1 MKIPQG
7 IIGDNE
13 GVYFSLQSTTNT
25 DLYLALN
32 SDFSVKGLVSFQ
44 CFFLDYCFTSVSMK
58 TNITVIIVLM

>member
-44 CFFLDYCFTSVSMK
+44 CFFLDYCFT
-58 TNITVIIVLM
+58 